1 MLWLLLLA
9 AAAPSH
15 GQQGYGHLRL
25 VFAGDLMGH
34 MPLHSAALQPDGSY
48 DYSPCF
54 QYVKDYIQSADVAIL
69 NLEVTLAGK
78 PYTGYPCFSAPDAI
92 AEAAHQAGFDVFTT
106 ANNHCMDK
114 GSRGLERTLDVL
126 DTFGMYMGIATSH
139 VFLTYDPDVIVI
151 GGGVSKAGEILIPPI
166 EKYLVKFS
174 HIANEK
180 CKVVLASLGNDA
192 GIYGAAAL
200 AKSIL

>member
-1 MLWLLLLA
+1 MRSKAIALALA
-9 AAAPSH
+9 ALLSVAHSY
-15 GQQGYGHLRL
+15 GQQGSGHLRL

-34 MPLHSAALQPDGSY
+34 LPLHSAALQPNGSY
-48 DYSPCF
+48 DYAPCF
-54 QYVKDYIQSADVAIL
+54 QYVRDYIQSADVAIV

-126 DTFGMYMGIATSH
+126 DTFGIKHLGTYRTVQERSKSPTS
-139 VFLTYDPDVIVI
+139 
-151 GGGVSKAGEILIPPI
+151 
-166 EKYLVKFS
+166 
-174 HIANEK
+174 
-180 CKVVLASLGNDA
+180 
-192 GIYGAAAL
+192 
-200 AKSIL
+200 SI